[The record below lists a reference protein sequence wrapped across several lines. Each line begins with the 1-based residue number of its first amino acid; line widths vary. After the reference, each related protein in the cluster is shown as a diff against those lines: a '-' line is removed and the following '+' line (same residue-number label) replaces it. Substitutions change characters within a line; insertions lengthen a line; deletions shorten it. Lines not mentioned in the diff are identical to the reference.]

1 MQQNKMRRARQR
13 AIIYFNSKVIRCV
26 WFHIHTH
33 AHAHARTRQRVR
45 KVIRHISCWFVW
57 FVYSCRKKRNAV
69 MRVCYTVR
77 MHSWNYIQKPED
89 FWMALMMEKL
99 RWASQIVWQLIYVRY
114 FNVHWK
120 ISPFCSSKKENCSF
134 GHTWILFPMICI
146 SDACTHSVLLR
157 LKPCKRL
164 TSELIH
170 HAGQSI
176 WLQLNDV
183 MVSQLCHIWKQI
195 EPISFKWDAILS
207 RSHTHASTHSLL
219 FRINRFE
226 FISIH
231 YCAIHL
237 TLLCAEPP
245 GSQGSVFLIHTMC
258 T

>member
-1 MQQNKMRRARQR
+1 MFIGKSLPFVLRR
-13 AIIYFNSKVIRCV
+13 K
-26 WFHIHTH
+26 
-33 AHAHARTRQRVR
+33 
-45 KVIRHISCWFVW
+45 
-57 FVYSCRKKRNAV
+57 
-69 MRVCYTVR
+69 
-77 MHSWNYIQKPED
+77 NY
-89 FWMALMMEKL
+89 
-99 RWASQIVWQLIYVRY
+99 
-114 FNVHWK
+114 
-120 ISPFCSSKKENCSF
+120 SF
-134 GHTWILFPMICI
+134 GHTCILFPMICI

-183 MVSQLCHIWKQI
+183 MVSPLCHIREQI

-207 RSHTHASTHSLL
+207 RSHTHASTHSLS

-237 TLLCAEPP
+237 TLLCAKPP
-245 GSQGSVFLIHTMC
+245 EYKALSFSFTRCAHSMPVSEWTINHTLTYYIKC
-258 T
+258 TMHDDDHNQSNNKQVYLYLFFYIRTAHSMWHARCKCVHFTQNFVA